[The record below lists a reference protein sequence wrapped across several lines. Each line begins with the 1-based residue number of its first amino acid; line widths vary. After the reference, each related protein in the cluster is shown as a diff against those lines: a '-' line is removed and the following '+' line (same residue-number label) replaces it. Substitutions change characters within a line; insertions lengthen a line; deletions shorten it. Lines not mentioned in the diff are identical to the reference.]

1 MIELAVES
9 PIQLVAVSPKH
20 VRHRIH

>member
-20 VRHRIH
+20 VRHRTH